1 MTDNAKSEV
10 IIKLVGKLTL
20 EFPEL
25 NQLKVREITEEVLY
39 KYEVTSLETAL
50 VATDVEQ
57 RLQIYIACKRLDG
70 LSEKTL
76 KNYKQDLM
84 IFASYIRK
92 PISNVNTMDLRMFL
106 AQRCKNLKPSST
118 NTQISILKSFF
129 GWLASEE
136 YIPRNPAAKI
146 KLTKEPKHLRHPLT
160 DEEIENLRQ
169 ACEELKKPLEKDR
182 SKALLEF
189 LNSTGCRLSEVTSIN
204 IIQVNWYEMSLNV
217 IGKGSKERKVYFN
230 VKAKVLL
237 KKYLKDRKGTGEALF
252 ISLKA
257 PYQRLGNRAVEHSIN
272 KIAKIANFQKSVF
285 PHLFRHS
292 FATHSLNAGMS
303 LPVLQKLMG
312 HSNADTTMI
321 YAELSQENVQ
331 HEYKRIS

>member
-1 MTDNAKSEV
+1 MTDNAKDEV

-25 NQLKVREITEEVLY
+25 NQLKVREIAEEVLY
-39 KYEVTSLETAL
+39 KYEVTPLETAL

-76 KNYKQDLM
+76 KNYKQDLT
-84 IFASYIRK
+84 IFAGYIRK

-169 ACEELKKPLEKDR
+169 ACEYLKKPLEKDR

-189 LNSTGCRLSEVTSIN
+189 LNSTGCRLSEITN
-204 IIQVNWYEMSLNV
+204 IDVCQINWYEMSLNV

-237 KKYLKDRKGTGEALF
+237 KKYLKDRKGNGEALF

-257 PYQRLGNRAVEHSIN
+257 PY
-272 KIAKIANFQKSVF
+272 
-285 PHLFRHS
+285 
-292 FATHSLNAGMS
+292 
-303 LPVLQKLMG
+303 
-312 HSNADTTMI
+312 
-321 YAELSQENVQ
+321 
-331 HEYKRIS
+331 